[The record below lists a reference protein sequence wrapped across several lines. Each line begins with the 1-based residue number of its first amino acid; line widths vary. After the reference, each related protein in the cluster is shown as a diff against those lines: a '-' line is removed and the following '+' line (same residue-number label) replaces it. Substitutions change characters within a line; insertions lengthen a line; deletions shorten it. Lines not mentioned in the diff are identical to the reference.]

1 MLAGLMIPHPL
12 VYVCPRTTQPPR
24 LDGRLDDAAWSHAPW
39 TAEFQD
45 IEGDKK
51 PKPAFKTRAKMM
63 WDDEYL
69 YIGAHLEEPHVW
81 ATLTEHD
88 SVIFQDNDFE
98 VFLDPDDDGHQY
110 VEMELNAL
118 NTTWDLLLPRPY
130 RGGGPALNGW
140 EIKGLRTA
148 VHIDGTLNHPE
159 DTDRGWTVE
168 IAYPWAALREVSHV
182 PCPPRDGDQWRI
194 NFSRVQWQTTVKDGK
209 YVKVPGKPEDNW
221 VWSPQHTIDMHW
233 PDRWGVLQF
242 SKETTALPASKPLPE
257 WENRMRLID
266 VWVAQSQYRAQHSA
280 FCPSGAQLGFPDVKI
295 EATSGQFTARLGRCE
310 INHELKLT
318 CSRD

>member
-1 MLAGLMIPHPL
+1 MLAALMIPHPL
-12 VYVCPRTTQPPR
+12 IYVCPRTLQPPR

-39 TAEFQD
+39 TVDFQD

-159 DTDRGWTVE
+159 DTDRGWSVE
-168 IAYPWAALREVSHV
+168 IAYPWAAIREVSHV

-242 SKETTALPASKPLPE
+242 STETTQLPAPKNLPE
-257 WENRMRLID
+257 WENRMRLTD
-266 VWVAQSQYRAQHSA
+266 VWVAQNQYRAANKKFCASA
-280 FCPSGAQLGFPDVKI
+280 AELGFPEVTL
-295 EATSGQFTARLGRCE
+295 EATSTQFTGRLGRCE
-310 INHELKLT
+310 IDQELKLT
-318 CSRD
+318 CRKD